1 MTLMH
6 PHVLFFLPLAV
17 VAWFL
22 VYEGRTPRARMAYR
36 PGASPRIAAPSSIRG
51 SPERPRFFS
60 SSPLRVPCGTRSR
73 STRRRSGRDTVFL
86 VDVSRSMET
95 PDVSGSSRLAAVK
108 LALLD
113 LLPDLAGDRVALVAF
128 AGTSVPKCPLTTDY
142 DFFRQS
148 VELLDTS
155 STSRGGTLLG
165 DALRAVKKDFAAPGR
180 KLAVWVFTD
189 GGDQESFPV
198 EAAKDFGTAGIRLY
212 IWGVGT
218 LAGGQVPE
226 RGVSSA
232 LNEPLLRDV
241 VAAVPDSAFYGSSS
255 PLWGLP
261 TEYRAHHQNLS
272 VATSS
277 RVIWDE
283 GVLVAF
289 VADPSRACRRYP
301 DPAWRIQRKEEKMK
315 RVIRY
320 PAVVVILVAAL
331 AAVPLSG
338 CAGKAAAEWKTPAD
352 EAELAK
358 LEAATLQKGLSRER
372 RAQLFFLWGQ
382 ELAEKDSD
390 RAIGAFERV
399 VEPRLDSR

>member
-1 MTLMH
+1 MTLLH

-17 VAWFL
+17 AAWFL
-22 VYEGRTPRARMAYR
+22 VYAGERLAREWRAAWGVPSNR
-36 PGASPRIAAPSSIRG
+36 GAFLHPWLAGIAALLLVVALA
-51 SPERPRFFS
+51 RPVWN
-60 SSPLRVPCGTRSR
+60 PQPVDAKTVGQ
-73 STRRRSGRDTVFL
+73 DTVFL

-148 VELLDTS
+148 VQLLDTS

-165 DALRAVKKDFAAPGR
+165 DALRTVKKDFAAPGR

-198 EAAKDFGTAGIRLY
+198 EAVKDFGAAGIRLY

-241 VAAVPDSAFYGSSS
+241 VAAVPDSGYYGSSS

-261 TEYRAHHQNLS
+261 AEYRAHHQNLS

-277 RVIWDE
+277 RVVWDE
-283 GVLVAF
+283 GAWWLLWPILLSLVADTLIRLGVF
-289 VADPSRACRRYP
+289 NG
-301 DPAWRIQRKEEKMK
+301 RKKK
-315 RVIRY
+315 
-320 PAVVVILVAAL
+320 
-331 AAVPLSG
+331 
-338 CAGKAAAEWKTPAD
+338 
-352 EAELAK
+352 
-358 LEAATLQKGLSRER
+358 
-372 RAQLFFLWGQ
+372 
-382 ELAEKDSD
+382 
-390 RAIGAFERV
+390 
-399 VEPRLDSR
+399 